1 LNGECL
7 CDQGWAGADCTKRVS
22 YLTSFFSKK
31 WIISGAQWNY
41 LAFEE
46 GLYYQERYELTLKSD
61 LPMDIYITQGS
72 IRDNEPNEFNYD
84 MVFRQQ
90 TSFKLSSDMVSSM
103 PKFGLVISV
112 NNFDYYTNTTNTTT
126 VQATFNIYRSTN

>member
-1 LNGECL
+1 
-7 CDQGWAGADCTKRVS
+7 
-22 YLTSFFSKK
+22 
-31 WIISGAQWNY
+31 
-41 LAFEE
+41 
-46 GLYYQERYELTLKSD
+46 
-61 LPMDIYITQGS
+61 MDIYITQGS

-103 PKFGLVISV
+103 PKFGLAISV